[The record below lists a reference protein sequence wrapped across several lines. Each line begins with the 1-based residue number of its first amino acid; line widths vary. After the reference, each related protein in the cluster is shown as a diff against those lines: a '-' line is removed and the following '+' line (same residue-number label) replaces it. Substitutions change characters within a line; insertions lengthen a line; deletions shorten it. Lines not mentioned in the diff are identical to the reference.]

1 MSNDNKGFTLVEVI
15 IAIFAFS
22 IICGTVLQLFIL
34 SGNMEEKTYNLEMA
48 NIKAV
53 NAIELCKLA
62 DSYDDIEAE
71 QTMFFNKEWGQTEKD
86 SESAAFILSLSIK
99 QIEDGLYDIEAK
111 VTSVKGNELISLR
124 TSKYYLG
131 GLS

>member
-99 QIEDGLYDIEAK
+99 QIDDGLYDIEAK